1 MESGR
6 PLATACLKFADGQVV
21 LREHSIGKQG
31 PLRPNAAAPGL
42 GTSHVGNR
50 KAYAGGAAPKP
61 FQAGTGPCSSSPRPQ
76 DPAPHRPQAPKPHRF
91 MSGQQRAFS
100 LSFLRQCQRAP
111 RSAIVRLHS
120 SEPLRQTLNHFHV
133 VVPAIRFLMDL
144 CRHFSALLAEL
155 RIERGFPPAR
165 SPTGES
171 SRVPFRPFRWEVDR
185 KRRGGQVPTLM
196 RGIRNGRGCI
206 PNQTGL

>member
-1 MESGR
+1 MRSVEPLSG
-6 PLATACLKFADGQVV
+6 PVEEFHFV
-21 LREHSIGKQG
+21 LEELH
-31 PLRPNAAAPGL
+31 
-42 GTSHVGNR
+42 R
-50 KAYAGGAAPKP
+50 KAEAAVMHL
-61 FQAGTGPCSSSPRPQ
+61 G
-76 DPAPHRPQAPKPHRF
+76 
-91 MSGQQRAFS
+91 
-100 LSFLRQCQRAP
+100 
-111 RSAIVRLHS
+111 
-120 SEPLRQTLNHFHV
+120 
-133 VVPAIRFLMDL
+133 
-144 CRHFSALLAEL
+144 RHFSALLAEL